1 MKDQRPV
8 GSPRKLLNLMEAVLG
23 YVSGTIPLDVWESQ
37 IDEVQRS
44 KLVKVYISYPDSKD
58 NFR

>member
-8 GSPRKLLNLMEAVLG
+8 GSLRKLLNLMEAVLG
-23 YVSGTIPLDVWESQ
+23 DVSGIIPLDVWESQ

>member
-23 YVSGTIPLDVWESQ
+23 DVSGIIPLDVWESQ

-44 KLVKVYISYPDSKD
+44 KLGKVYISYPDSKD

>member
-23 YVSGTIPLDVWESQ
+23 DVSGTIPLDVWESQ

>member
-23 YVSGTIPLDVWESQ
+23 DVSGIIPLDVWESQ